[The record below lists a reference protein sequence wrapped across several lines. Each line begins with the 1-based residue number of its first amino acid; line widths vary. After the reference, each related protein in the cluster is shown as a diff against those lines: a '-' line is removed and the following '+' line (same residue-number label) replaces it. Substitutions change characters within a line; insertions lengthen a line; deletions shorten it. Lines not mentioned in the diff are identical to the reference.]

1 MAESAYLT
9 RSMPPCCKTTQAVT
23 RLGSGHCGRTSSGRD
38 AGEILALSGDRRG
51 VRCGPCRTANANTR
65 LNGVGMNLRFEI
77 FPSDLDATADFY
89 RRVLRFEVTADRR
102 GEPQPY
108 MGFRRDAV
116 RIGAARRARSAP
128 FPPPAAS
135 RGGTGP

>member
-1 MAESAYLT
+1 M
-9 RSMPPCCKTTQAVT
+9 
-23 RLGSGHCGRTSSGRD
+23 
-38 AGEILALSGDRRG
+38 
-51 VRCGPCRTANANTR
+51 
-65 LNGVGMNLRFEI
+65 GMNLRFEI

-89 RRVLRFEVTADRR
+89 TRVLRFEVTADRR

-116 RIGAARRARSAP
+116 RMGAARRARRRGL